1 MAHATVPTHGSTCRV
16 EKGDT
21 VMDFTDGWT
30 IHAEV
35 DLAVI
40 ACQGQSWKGKLPG
53 QGDWNGS
60 FSGQLVLG
68 NTQQKA
74 IVDNIINATPGTKLT
89 DIKFLMDVA
98 ANYFSG
104 DCFIKSIDFNAPA
117 TGPLAFT
124 VNVEG
129 NDALSLTPA

>member
-40 ACQGQSWKGKLPG
+40 AHQGQSWKGKLPG

-60 FSGQLVLG
+60 FPGALVLG
-68 NTQQKA
+68 NTEQKA
-74 IVDNIINATPGTKLT
+74 IVDNIINATPGTKFT
-89 DIKFLMDVA
+89 DLQFNLDSTS
-98 ANYFSG
+98 NFFSG
-104 DCFIKSIDFNAPA
+104 DIYIKSLDIAAPV
-117 TGPLAFT
+117 GDKLGFT
-124 VNVEG
+124 VNFEG
-129 NDALSLTPA
+129 DSTLSLTAE